1 MREGKGMYVQEVV
14 AGDAADRMSIVEKLC
29 EVLDDSSVDVL
40 DVVFCTEFD
49 FEIFVGLK
57 I

>member
-1 MREGKGMYVQEVV
+1 
-14 AGDAADRMSIVEKLC
+14 VEKLC
-29 EVLDDSSVDVL
+29 EVLEASSVGVL
-40 DVVFCTEFD
+40 DVVPCTEFD

>member
-1 MREGKGMYVQEVV
+1 MYVQEVV